1 MEESFAD
8 SNYIDRVI
16 SASAE
21 NLVERKGRHFLPKM
35 QTPYTGSFVKF
46 RDDGSLKLLE
56 FYKNGV
62 LDGPRVR
69 YGKNLNNRI
78 VIHYTEGRKKRD
90 ESFNKGILIGECVFD
105 QSLLALNSK
114 YSSAPIV
121 VFIRNF
127 ESEKK
132 FFPNGIARSVIK
144 QVDPLEHDLNN
155 SSKVWLEEEFN
166 QNGIKIRSAYKF
178 LDLESL
184 ESCFQRQK
192 WNEFLQLAGPKFIG
206 KSYSFHD
213 NGNIL
218 EELNWNK
225 LGMRDGLSF
234 WFYPD
239 GKTQMTFE
247 HKNGFL
253 NRVIEA
259 RKLNGHRCNK
269 TKVESGAGKVVYRY
283 GTGEVRAI
291 YNYKKGQRHGVCK
304 DFTRAGKCEY
314 DSFYEYGKV
323 FP

>member
-1 MEESFAD
+1 
-8 SNYIDRVI
+8 
-16 SASAE
+16 
-21 NLVERKGRHFLPKM
+21 M
-35 QTPYTGSFVKF
+35 QTPYTGSFVRF
-46 RDDGSLKLLE
+46 RDNGRLRLLE

-69 YGKNLNNRI
+69 FGKNLNDRV
-78 VIHYTEGRKKRD
+78 VIHYTEGQRQKR
-90 ESFNKGILIGECVFD
+90 ESWNKGILREECVFD
-105 QSLLALNSK
+105 QSLLALSSK
-114 YSSAPIV
+114 YSSAAIFV
-121 VFIRNF
+121 SIIRDF

-132 FFPNGIARSVIK
+132 FFPNGIAGSVIK

-155 SSKVWLEEEFN
+155 SSKVWLEEEFD

-184 ESCFQRQK
+184 ESCRQRQRWK
-192 WNEFLQLAGPKFIG
+192 EFYELTYLKFIG
-206 KSYSFHD
+206 KSYSCYD
-213 NGNIL
+213 NGNIS

-291 YNYKKGQRHGVCK
+291 YNYKKGQMHGVCK